1 MSVYSLIQP
10 LIKNHSTASIWTN
23 IEQNHAD
30 VMTLVYIDNKESGDI
45 LIRNTGGATPSQKR
59 NTLS

>member
-10 LIKNHSTASIWTN
+10 LIKNHFTASIWSN

-30 VMTLVYIDNKESGDI
+30 VMTLVYIDKEAGDI
-45 LIRNTGGATPSQKR
+45 LIRSSARYFTEGATPSQ
-59 NTLS
+59 